1 MNWQKLSMF
10 YSNRFVLLLT
20 VAMALVIFSK
30 RQSLASVN
38 ETERKYVGYVKVGP
52 LKQMIKQITNI
63 AYQIQPS
70 PAVES
75 LPYLVGIMLGD
86 PSLHSISVIENTT
99 VFIYDTL
106 SDRGATYLV
115 LVKLT
120 EDSPIHN
127 ALSRQGMIIEN
138 RKGWSLIS
146 SDQFLLDQIKDVEPL
161 IKFTQEKRGTDIEI
175 GFLLDHIKYP
185 VEYIKDEIINRS
197 EKEGYIKDE
206 TDRTTIEGL
215 IDIII
220 GELRT
225 LESLLMGIDIT
236 PDKFVIQSN
245 IKAISGTPLG
255 RLFSQELVRDIP
267 MGKYL
272 STKTSLTYRF
282 RFNPKDSGEYVNHI
296 LDAVADV
303 SQNDWKSL
311 VINLKDFYKEFLG
324 GIDGTSVGSF
334 EMNKM
339 TIKRKQL
346 GGTDLS
352 SSEFADLIE
361 EGIKLTDELMKIIS
375 KDNRV
380 EITLFHNFKRDA
392 FTVNEVSVHT
402 LKSRFNN
409 MDNFLSGEEFEEEKS
424 VTDQTYYYA
433 VNNGVYFNASDRKSI
448 YELIKQVTSGR
459 PADRNINT
467 VFSYK
472 EGIIGQLRID
482 PRYSLMKMIENRE
495 NIKPELV
502 EAIHKKIELT
512 VIDPILSEF
521 RIGNSRLSVNTKASW
536 KSVADWV
543 SIIQMINRGS
553 ISKDL
558 PIFGFQ

>member
-1 MNWQKLSMF
+1 
-10 YSNRFVLLLT
+10 
-20 VAMALVIFSK
+20 
-30 RQSLASVN
+30 
-38 ETERKYVGYVKVGP
+38 
-52 LKQMIKQITNI
+52 
-63 AYQIQPS
+63 
-70 PAVES
+70 
-75 LPYLVGIMLGD
+75 
-86 PSLHSISVIENTT
+86 
-99 VFIYDTL
+99 
-106 SDRGATYLV
+106 
-115 LVKLT
+115 
-120 EDSPIHN
+120 
-127 ALSRQGMIIEN
+127 
-138 RKGWSLIS
+138 
-146 SDQFLLDQIKDVEPL
+146 
-161 IKFTQEKRGTDIEI
+161 
-175 GFLLDHIKYP
+175 
-185 VEYIKDEIINRS
+185 
-197 EKEGYIKDE
+197 
-206 TDRTTIEGL
+206 
-215 IDIII
+215 
-220 GELRT
+220 
-225 LESLLMGIDIT
+225 MGIDIT

-392 FTVNEVSVHT
+392 FTVNEVSGHT

-409 MDNFLSGEEFEEEKS
+409 MDNFLF
-424 VTDQTYYYA
+424 T
-433 VNNGVYFNASDRKSI
+433 I
-448 YELIKQVTSGR
+448 
-459 PADRNINT
+459 IN
-467 VFSYK
+467 Y
-472 EGIIGQLRID
+472 
-482 PRYSLMKMIENRE
+482 
-495 NIKPELV
+495 
-502 EAIHKKIELT
+502 H
-512 VIDPILSEF
+512 
-521 RIGNSRLSVNTKASW
+521 
-536 KSVADWV
+536 
-543 SIIQMINRGS
+543 
-553 ISKDL
+553 
-558 PIFGFQ
+558 